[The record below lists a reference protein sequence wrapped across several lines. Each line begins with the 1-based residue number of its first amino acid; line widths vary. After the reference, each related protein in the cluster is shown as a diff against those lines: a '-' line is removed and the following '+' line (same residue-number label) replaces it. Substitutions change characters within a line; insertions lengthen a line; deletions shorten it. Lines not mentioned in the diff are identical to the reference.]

1 MKIFFV
7 IKSALWFSYFE
18 SVIKT
23 LLDRGHTVKLYFYLK
38 HSRKYPRYALDNFL
52 KKNRGLEVHF
62 IEDRDELWRR
72 PLKFLRQL
80 VHYSFILSQSHQD
93 EYHIDLYLNRLTK
106 NRFLI
111 LLFSLSVFKTIVK
124 QKLARKLF
132 LFFNSSIFSLN
143 KNAVLSIQNFQP
155 DIVLATPVNF
165 TQPDELDY
173 LEAAK
178 ASAIKTVIPILSWDN
193 LAFKGSL
200 QFVPDWLFVWNEH
213 QMNEAIEYHNV
224 PKEKVVI
231 IGSTVFDKWFH
242 LEDYLLTREE
252 LFNRFNFDPAK
263 NYAVYLGN
271 APHVGAENEKLNNQS
286 WLPLKISEA
295 MLNSSD
301 SRINELNL
309 IVRPHGGNQDDF
321 KNIKGDNITLWLRD
335 EVLPESEDSFKMYA
349 SALYYATCTI
359 GLNTTAMVDSVLTG
373 TPTITMII
381 DEYKNSST
389 LSATYFMKILEYD
402 IYNIAND
409 IDSCIRLIK
418 SFMEG
423 INPKETNRERFLES
437 FARPRGLTTDVGEV
451 FTREIERIYSTFDE
465 ESKKTSVCYPH

>member
-1 MKIFFV
+1 MKILFV
-7 IKSALWFSYFE
+7 INQRYTYFSYFE
-18 SVIKT
+18 SAIRS
-23 LLDRGHTVKLYFYLK
+23 LLDKGHTIELHLYQE
-38 HSRKYPRYALDNFL
+38 HSNKRQLALDNFL
-52 KKNRGLEVHF
+52 EEGMNMRVCWAPE
-62 IEDRDELWRR
+62 RDDIWRR
-72 PLKFLRQL
+72 PIQFVRDLI
-80 VHYSFILSQSHQD
+80 HYSFIISQSHQD
-93 EYHIDLYLNRLTK
+93 EYHVALYLNRLTT
-106 NRFLI
+106 NRILK
-111 LLFSLSVFKTIVK
+111 LLFSLSIVK
-124 QKLARKLF
+124 LIIKQQLMKKLF
-132 LFFNSSIFSLN
+132 SFLSSSVFSLN
-143 KNAVLSIQNFQP
+143 KDVIESIRHFEP
-155 DIVLATPVNF
+155 DIILVTPVNF

-173 LEAAK
+173 LEAAR
-178 ASAIKTVIPILSWDN
+178 ACGIKTVIPVYSWDN